1 MNDPSEAA
9 ASVAGTGSTI
19 CPPIMK
25 TIGELTLNP
34 VPMTCTVLP
43 TLTLAGVKVIV
54 GMTRVNDA
62 VATFPDASVTVNVF
76 VAAAVSGIANVAE
89 SPPVLLVVDELKVI
103 AAPLTFAVTALSA
116 ANPVAVAVMVVPL
129 LPVLG
134 VTSIDGPTVIA
145 VWTIKPVFESVMV
158 SRYVP
163 AKMLG
168 GTMNVVVVVN
178 ALAPFAVTVC
188 GPNAEVAIKS
198 IPPND
203 AVESADRPVM
213 VMLTLLADFAVVG
226 ATIVGVPITV
236 RAAVAVSVGTVAVS
250 CRE

>member
-1 MNDPSEAA
+1 MTAATTLPLPLLLCRMKLTLTDDPEVKVVAGIPAPFSVCALLAIAAVLRVNGVVTPTDRYAVPTLLLVSAAVTVTFPLTPAGTVRYPMNDPSEAA
-9 ASVAGTGSTI
+9 ASVAGTGRTI

-54 GMTRVNDA
+54 GMTKVNDA
-62 VATFPDASVTVNVF
+62 VATFPDASVTVKVF

-145 VWTIKPVFESVMV
+145 VWTIRPVFESVMV
-158 SRYVP
+158 SR
-163 AKMLG
+163 
-168 GTMNVVVVVN
+168 
-178 ALAPFAVTVC
+178 
-188 GPNAEVAIKS
+188 
-198 IPPND
+198 
-203 AVESADRPVM
+203 
-213 VMLTLLADFAVVG
+213 
-226 ATIVGVPITV
+226 
-236 RAAVAVSVGTVAVS
+236 
-250 CRE
+250 